1 MVKAQHA
8 GAAGRRL
15 SPKAER
21 RLAMLEAA
29 WQTADPWH
37 LSLTFRTARWAVMP
51 HWFFDQA
58 SGTDLAMGLPPART
72 PTGPPRRGI

>member
-1 MVKAQHA
+1 
-8 GAAGRRL
+8 
-15 SPKAER
+15 
-21 RLAMLEAA
+21 MLEAA

-72 PTGPPRRGI
+72 HGATAARNIDREDERSAGVRRPRLGSL